1 MFKFK
6 TIFLIFIFSSI
17 ANLNCFAEE
26 NEKILRAKS
35 YLKNWDECANLY
47 RKIKND
53 KNLIVIN
60 KEKWQKFC
68 FNAVNIGEKYF
79 SRK

>member
-1 MFKFK
+1 MNVQ
-6 TIFLIFIFSSI
+6 IYI
-17 ANLNCFAEE
+17 
-26 NEKILRAKS
+26 
-35 YLKNWDECANLY
+35 

-60 KEKWQKFC
+60 KKKWQKFC

-79 SRK
+79 PQEGFSSNL